1 MTTALRRPSRLVA
14 VVTLLAALLVGAQVL
29 QAVAAPPAPRVA
41 FLARADNP
49 VDALAAGAVAAQ
61 VGGVVLLTTTARL
74 EAPAAAG
81 LASYKPDLVI
91 LAGGTAALSEQVE
104 ADLTALGYTHERV
117 GGTTRLETAQL
128 LSERL
133 ATLDHAWLRVEG
145 TASNS
150 EKLQGR
156 PASGITRAA
165 SFETGQTLT
174 QPGGPAGMIIPAAS
188 VKITAPTPGWLII
201 DAGSDMRRPA
211 GEALVGCG
219 LRVGAENVTGSGR
232 QVRLTGAPGHGF
244 CQTSGR
250 FQVASGEHTVTLL
263 AATAADQ
270 GVEFRSRS
278 VVVQFVP
285 FDGSGAGLAPDQI
298 GP

>member
-156 PASGITRAA
+156 PANGLTRAA
-165 SFETGQTLT
+165 SFATNSTFT
-174 QPGGPAGMIIPAAS
+174 QPNGAIHFPVGVAT
-188 VKITAPTPGWLII
+188 ITAPTPGWLVI

-211 GEALVGCG
+211 GEGFVICHVRL
-219 LRVGAENVTGSGR
+219 GSEDVAGTGR
-232 QVRLTGAPGHGF
+232 QVRLTGAPGHGH

-250 FQVASGEHTVTLL
+250 VQVGSGEHTVSLMAISHL
-263 AATAADQ
+263 NQ